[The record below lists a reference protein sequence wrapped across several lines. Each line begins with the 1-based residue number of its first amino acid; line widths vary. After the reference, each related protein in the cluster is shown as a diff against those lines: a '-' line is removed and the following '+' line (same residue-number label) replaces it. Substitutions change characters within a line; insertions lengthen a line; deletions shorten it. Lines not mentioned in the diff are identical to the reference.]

1 LLTSLQVHQNSLHK
15 LVGTH
20 VMFFDTTPI
29 GRILN
34 RFSKVRR
41 WAHMPSS
48 SRLHISDCR
57 AVRCNLSV
65 EVL

>member
-1 LLTSLQVHQNSLHK
+1 MCITWLQVHQTSLHK

-34 RFSKVRR
+34 RFSKVR
-41 WAHMPSS
+41 
-48 SRLHISDCR
+48 
-57 AVRCNLSV
+57 
-65 EVL
+65 